1 MNISQALKVLAE
13 VTASQWGLVTAS
25 QAASLGVSRLMLSRL
40 ADAGH
45 LLRLMHG
52 VYRDAGAPGDEFEAL
67 RAAWLSTHP
76 GEVAEIRLRSLIDG
90 VVVSGVSAAHL
101 HHIGDLPPDRHEFST
116 PRRRQS
122 QRAEIHYRTRALTQ
136 QDITIVHGLPVTTRE
151 RTIAD
156 LVEGRTDLSL
166 VADAVGDALR
176 SGHLD
181 LARLQTLLAPLAAR
195 NGLPVGDGNA
205 LLDRL
210 VEMSGSLRGLSRTIE
225 QLTTEAQ
232 PSLTSIATVAADLRA
247 LDALTRGADH
257 D

>member
-1 MNISQALKVLAE
+1 MNVSQALKVLAE
-13 VTASQWGLVTAS
+13 TTASQWGMVTAS

-45 LLRLMHG
+45 LQRLMHG

-67 RAAWLSTHP
+67 RAAWLSTEP
-76 GEVAEIRLRSLIDG
+76 GQLAEVRLRSLVDG
-90 VVVSGVSAAHL
+90 VVVTGASAAYL

-122 QRAEIHYRTRALTQ
+122 QRSEIHYRTRALPR
-136 QDITIVHGLPVTTRE
+136 QDITIAHGLPATTRE

-166 VADAVGDALR
+166 VADAMGDALR

-181 LARLQTLLAPLAAR
+181 LARLRALLAPLAAR
-195 NGLPVGDGNA
+195 NGLPAGDGNA

-210 VEMSGSLRGLSRTIE
+210 VEMSGSLRGLSRTIAR
-225 QLTTEAQ
+225 LTNEAE
-232 PSLTSIATVAADLRA
+232 PSLASIATVAADLRA
-247 LDALTRGADH
+247 LDALMRGADR